1 MKTVIA
7 SYKYARLVLYIT
19 LLLVIGSICSIHA
32 KDVHHL
38 SSGNIQIIFYNSED
52 QGTIPY
58 KYNLEDW
65 PSQAKTAIIDALHI
79 VEEVIEIESLMTI
92 GTIWSGDLNEYL
104 TLAET
109 YTKFGNVQ
117 TRGASS
123 ELDATYKYPRE
134 LLNQIDESNRFDGEN
149 IVMAFNAKKDWNFLK
164 EQEPTLHQQDL
175 ITVCLH
181 EILHGL
187 GISSSFTK
195 SNESKPYVY
204 DQYIVDGNGDPIID
218 YPTENSQQAALRSN
232 NLFYNGPNILDIN
245 NGEPI
250 KLHAP
255 DNFTGA
261 SLCHLD
267 RQYQHDEKGNLLI
280 PGTNYGQSNREFGD
294 YVLAMLDDLGWHI
307 KVDYKNPMSANENMT
322 ESMLQIHTQGNT
334 VNIINSAYAL
344 MHVSIFSISGK
355 MIYDRKS
362 YTDETFQLLPHT
374 MYIVKVNNKSYK
386 IRIA

>member
-1 MKTVIA
+1 MKTD
-7 SYKYARLVLYIT
+7 KYARLVLYTT
-19 LLLVIGSICSIHA
+19 LLFGIGIICTIHA
-32 KDVHHL
+32 KDIHLL
-38 SSGNIQIIFYNSED
+38 SSGNIQMIFYNSED

-65 PSQAKTAIIDALHI
+65 PTHAKNAIIDALDI
-79 VEEVIEIESLMTI
+79 IEAAIEIGSLMTI
-92 GTIWSGDLNEYL
+92 GIIWSSDLNDYL

-109 YTKFGNVQ
+109 YTKYGNIQ
-117 TRGASS
+117 TRGAFSM
-123 ELDATYKYPRE
+123 LNATYKYPRE

-149 IVMAFNAKKDWNFLK
+149 IVMAFNAKKDWNFFK
-164 EQEPTLHQQDL
+164 EQEPTLYQQDL

-204 DQYIVDGNGDPIID
+204 DQYIVDGNGNPIID

-232 NLFYNGPNILDIN
+232 NLFYNGPNILEIN

-280 PGTNYGQSNREFGD
+280 PGTNYGQSNRALGD
-294 YVLAMLDDLGWHI
+294 YTLAILDDLGWRI
-307 KVDYKNPMSANENMT
+307 KVDYKNPMSTNEIIT
-322 ESMLQIHTQGNT
+322 EDLFQIYTNGNT
-334 VNIINSAYAL
+334 VNIINSASDL
-344 MHVSIFSISGK
+344 MHISIFSISGK
-355 MIYDRKS
+355 LIYDRES
-362 YTDETFQLLPHT
+362 YTDETFQLLPQT
-374 MYIVKVNNKSYK
+374 MYIVRVNNRSYK